1 MIDLCQIAKEF
12 KLLKPPDRQIVMSKV
27 SRICNKVAHGLCQLS
42 RSVLCGGVLQGAV
55 PTCVSK
61 AALNDCNQNNVP

>member
-27 SRICNKVAHGLCQLS
+27 SRICNKVAHGLYQLS
-42 RSVLCGGVLQGAV
+42 RSVLSGGILQGAL
-55 PTCVSK
+55 PTWVSK
-61 AALNDCNQNNVP
+61 AALDDCNQNNVP